1 MKTIEL
7 EVTAR
12 GSMTKNELSR
22 YRKAGTIPAVLYGRH
37 LTENMY
43 LGLSERDFG
52 KVYGTVGKVALY
64 KFKSADKDLDG
75 KAAMVKEL
83 QRDCISTKMLHVD
96 MLEINM
102 NEKIHVNVP
111 VEFTGTPIGAK
122 EGGVLEIQTR
132 ELMISC
138 LPGDMPEL
146 LTVDI
151 SHLKINEGLH
161 VSDINLPANVKA
173 LTDAGTAICSVHVIE
188 EVVVEAAPA
197 TAEVEIVGGKGKA
210 VEEGEEAA
218 DGKAAKP
225 AAGAA
230 KAAAPATDAK
240 AAKPDAKKPAGD
252 KAKK

>member
-12 GSMTKNELSR
+12 GSMTKNELAR

-64 KFKSADKDLDG
+64 KFKSSDKDLNG

-102 NEKIHVNVP
+102 NEKIHVNIP

-122 EGGVLEIQTR
+122 EGGVLEIQIR

-138 LPGDMPEL
+138 LPGDMPEV

-151 SHLKINEGLH
+151 SHLKVNEGLH
-161 VSDINLPANVKA
+161 VSDIKLPSNVKA
-173 LTDAGTAICSVHVIE
+173 LTDEGSAICSVHIIE
-188 EVVVEAAPA
+188 EVVVEADPT
-197 TAEVEIVGGKGKA
+197 TAEVEVIGGKGKA

-225 AAGAA
+225 AAPAA
-230 KAAAPATDAK
+230 DAK
-240 AAKPDAKKPAGD
+240 AAKPDAKAAKPAGD